1 MSPTYLTVL
10 KTALVEGIKVVFDQ
24 DYPEPDFRGIHAS
37 IEYPVEQ
44 TDYPGIWVDYSDT
57 AALQIAGIHHR
68 EKGPVSADGT
78 SQRIFTRWKFTGYA
92 SFTVVALTSLERD
105 RLYDEIVRVMAF
117 GQDVDNVSDFRN
129 YVESNDLV
137 AMNFDFDQI
146 EVGGN
151 AAAPGTPWGT
161 DDIVYERSINME
173 VIGEFVSDGKTR
185 SLVPLSSIVTYP
197 YVPTVEENPA
207 PGVGDDGY
215 PATGVALTT
224 WQ

>member
-44 TDYPGIWVDYSDT
+44 TDYPVIWVDYSDT

-117 GQDVDNVSDFRN
+117 GQVVDNVSDFRP
-129 YVESNDLV
+129 YVTINDVLEL
-137 AMNFDFDQI
+137 NFDFDTFT
-146 EVGGN
+146 VGVN
-151 AAAPGTPWGT
+151 A
-161 DDIVYERSINME
+161 S
-173 VIGEFVSDGKTR
+173 
-185 SLVPLSSIVTYP
+185 
-197 YVPTVEENPA
+197 
-207 PGVGDDGY
+207 
-215 PATGVALTT
+215 ALTQLGGPSDT
-224 WQ
+224 DSERTIHMAASGA